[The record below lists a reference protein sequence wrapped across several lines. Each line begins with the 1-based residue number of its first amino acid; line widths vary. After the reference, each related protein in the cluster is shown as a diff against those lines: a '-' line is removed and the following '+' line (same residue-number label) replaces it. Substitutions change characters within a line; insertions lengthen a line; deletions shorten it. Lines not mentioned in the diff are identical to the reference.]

1 MAMSPFSAFTLIW
14 SVVLFLYY
22 LRFSDLQIYGVADI
36 AESVWTFYLPFAASY
51 LLVFLF
57 PKDRR
62 RRMSAP
68 SPKKQYWSDPDKLKK
83 RVDRLFLI
91 FIALFFFEV
100 AIAGNIPLISMMRG
114 AEGSHFDFGIPS
126 LHGFVLA
133 FGVLISS
140 VSYLVYLKTKE
151 RKYLY
156 YPALINLIF
165 ALLVTRKM
173 IVISVVQISVIHF
186 YVKGFWSLRRG
197 VYFSTFALVVIF
209 VFGWIGDIR
218 TGREL
223 FLSLANTT
231 ENYPDW
237 LPSGFMWVYIYL
249 VTPILNFTN
258 ALHLNYNYEYDW
270 SFLCSWFPSVMRE
283 SLGCATGGAGFDN
296 YYQISGA
303 FNVATGYLALYD
315 SAGYWGIGI
324 FSALHGGVA
333 AYAYKTLSV
342 DIKSVLLYVLMFQIT
357 VMLIFSNG
365 FLNLNVIAQLP
376 LIYLCFRRPKT
387 KRAAYFRPA

>member
-22 LRFSDLQIYGVADI
+22 LRFSDLQIYGLADI

-100 AIAGNIPLISMMRG
+100 VVAGYIPLISMIRG

-140 VSYLVYLKTKE
+140 VSYLVYLKTGE

-186 YVKGFWSLRRG
+186 YVKGFWSLKRG
-197 VYFSTFALVVIF
+197 VYFSTFALVVVF

-223 FLSLANTT
+223 FLSLAN
-231 ENYPDW
+231 
-237 LPSGFMWVYIYL
+237 S
-249 VTPILNFTN
+249 
-258 ALHLNYNYEYDW
+258 
-270 SFLCSWFPSVMRE
+270 
-283 SLGCATGGAGFDN
+283 
-296 YYQISGA
+296 
-303 FNVATGYLALYD
+303 
-315 SAGYWGIGI
+315 
-324 FSALHGGVA
+324 
-333 AYAYKTLSV
+333 
-342 DIKSVLLYVLMFQIT
+342 T
-357 VMLIFSNG
+357 VN
-365 FLNLNVIAQLP
+365 
-376 LIYLCFRRPKT
+376 
-387 KRAAYFRPA
+387 